1 MSDKTRFLARLIGLY
16 CLLAALVMVLERDA
30 WVGAVTALVHDPPL
44 MLVLGTIVVAAGLA
58 LVLAH
63 NVWSGGALPVLVTV
77 IGWLTLLKGMMF
89 WLLPP
94 AAAVD
99 FYLERLRYAQ
109 LYPAYGALSF
119 ALGLYLTVAGFRRAS
134 T

>member
-16 CLLAALVMVLERDA
+16 CLLAALVILLQRDVWIA
-30 WVGAVTALVHDPPL
+30 AVTALVHDPAL
-44 MLVLGTIVVAAGLA
+44 MLLLGTVVVAVGLA
-58 LVLAH
+58 LVLTH
-63 NVWSGGALPVLVTV
+63 NVWSGGALPVVVTA

-89 WLLPP
+89 WALPP

-109 LYPAYGALSF
+109 LYPLYGALSF
-119 ALGLYLTVAGFRRAS
+119 AIGLYLTVAGFRRSA

>member
-1 MSDKTRFLARLIGLY
+1 MPDKTRFLARLIGLY

-63 NVWSGGALPVLVTV
+63 NVWTGGALPVLVTV

-109 LYPAYGALSF
+109 LYGAYGALSF
-119 ALGLYLTVAGFRRAS
+119 ALGLYLTVAGFRRAA